1 MLIFCRASHS
11 PACSLPPSSIL
22 TAARRAK
29 SDSGKTL
36 AHPAPVNAE
45 SRCRMLLRFAA
56 PMPVSDAT
64 SAKPSLA
71 ILAAIRFIRAHPL
84 RVLLLSPLVLIPCFW
99 HRRIEA
105 GDLGSH
111 LYNAWLAQL
120 IAKGQAPGLYVVRQW
135 NNVLADLSLLH
146 LG

>member
-1 MLIFCRASHS
+1 
-11 PACSLPPSSIL
+11 
-22 TAARRAK
+22 
-29 SDSGKTL
+29 
-36 AHPAPVNAE
+36 
-45 SRCRMLLRFAA
+45 
-56 PMPVSDAT
+56 MPVSDAT

-84 RVLLLSPLVLIPCFW
+84 RVLLLSLLVLIPCFW

-146 LG
+146 LGNLFGLHAAEKIVVAAAVLIFFWGVFSFVAAVTERAPWIFTPCIAVLA